1 MVTIFYRMGIG
12 YYMSTMNEDI
22 LSTLLVLLISIY
34 FIIYNLVNLPFIK
47 AYHNYRAN
55 VCHLSHFSILFIPMY
70 YRSMN
75 EGYSLNQL
83 NSLVNPVYFEL
94 AALGLCLAVSAVVL
108 VVDIYVWIRE
118 MQ

>member
-1 MVTIFYRMGIG
+1 
-12 YYMSTMNEDI
+12 
-22 LSTLLVLLISIY
+22 
-34 FIIYNLVNLPFIK
+34 
-47 AYHNYRAN
+47 
-55 VCHLSHFSILFIPMY
+55 
-70 YRSMN
+70 MN